1 MTASKKNVAVA
12 EEKVTAMAAYEERP
26 SFAGTGRGSEQ
37 VAVDDLTIPRIGIV
51 QDLSPERKRND
62 ANYIEGAE
70 EGMMF
75 NSVTRELY
83 TGPILVIPVYY
94 RKEFILW
101 KPRKEGGGFRGVFP
115 SMEQAMRAQASLDE
129 NVDIKDTGQ
138 QFVLVSSDGG
148 ATWSEAVL
156 TMSGSNMTVSKKWN
170 ADLRLKE
177 CDRFA
182 TVYEVSAIQKTNS
195 QGTFYVFKIIWKGWA
210 KEEWYHQAEQTYLAI
225 KAGQKDVA
233 REEGDFEPELA
244 PGSQE
249 ELF

>member
-1 MTASKKNVAVA
+1 MTAPKKTVAVV
-12 EEKVTAMAAYEERP
+12 EDKNTAMALHAARP
-26 SFAGTGRGSEQ
+26 AFAGTGRGSEQ

-75 NSVTRELY
+75 NSVTRKLY
-83 TGPILVIPVYY
+83 PGSILVIPVYY
-94 RKEFILW
+94 RKEFFLW
-101 KPRKEGGGFRGVFP
+101 KPRKEGGGFRGVYP
-115 SMEQAMRAQASLDE
+115 SMDQAMRAQASLDE

-138 QFVLVSSDGG
+138 QFVLVSDDDGV
-148 ATWSEAVL
+148 TWSEAVL
-156 TMSGSNMTVSKKWN
+156 SMSGSNMTVSKKWN

-195 QGTFYVFKIIWKGWA
+195 QGTFYVYKIVWKGWA
-210 KEEWYHQAEQTYLAI
+210 QEAWYKQAEQTYEAI
-225 KAGQKDVA
+225 AAGLKDVV
-233 REEGDFEPELA
+233 RDEGDFEPETTSEQ
-244 PGSQE
+244 GD
-249 ELF
+249 LF